1 MPFSGGLQSSS
12 NGALVFSIGL
22 ALLYL
27 FMIDRPPNLRQ
38 TAAKALAVAMLS
50 LLAFFE
56 GGSPLLIAAL
66 ALSALGEAVL
76 AQNDS
81 RAVPLGFVIFA
92 VAHIACAALFAGA
105 GGGIGIMVEEPL
117 RLLAIV
123 AVAAIGVA
131 LARRNALPNAP
142 RMPFVLHG
150 LALGLMA
157 TAALTVQGYWIAVAG
172 LSLLLGH
179 GLLAVW
185 RLSGEKQGLRPVAW
199 ILRYAAQLVFVLAG
213 LLPTVS

>member
-1 MPFSGGLQSSS
+1 MPFAGGLESSS
-12 NGALVFSIGL
+12 NGALVFSVGL
-22 ALLYL
+22 ALFYL
-27 FMIDRPPNLRQ
+27 FMIDRPPSLRQ

-66 ALSALGEAVL
+66 ALSAVGEAVL

-81 RAVPLGFVIFA
+81 RAVPLGFVLFA
-92 VAHIACAALFAGA
+92 VAHIAYAVLFAGA

-123 AVAAIGVA
+123 AVVVIGIP
-131 LARRNALPNAP
+131 LARRSALSNAP
-142 RMPFVLHG
+142 RIPAVLHG

-157 TAALTVQGYWIAVAG
+157 VAALTVPGYWIAVAG
-172 LSLLLGH
+172 LSLLLAH

-185 RLSGEKQGLRPVAW
+185 ILSGEKQGLRPAAW
-199 ILRYAAQLVFVLAG
+199 VLRYSAQLVFVLAG